1 MNLIFILN
9 ALLIIFIYYTF
20 VTYFDISLHD
30 NLEGFESQTFCL
42 LQGYP
47 KSFCDRVPIQSY
59 IQYNTL
65 QTPINHVHT
74 NDYLA
79 F

>member
-1 MNLIFILN
+1 MIFILN
-9 ALLIIFIYYTF
+9 VVMVIFICYSVAHFET
-20 VTYFDISLHD
+20 ILH
-30 NLEGFESQTFCL
+30 NNSEGFESREFCL

-47 KSFCDRVPIQSY
+47 RSFCDRVPIQSY
-59 IQYNTL
+59 IQYNVL
-65 QTPINHVHT
+65 QTPINHVFT